1 MNYAAIKTNDIA
13 NGPGV
18 RTNLFVS
25 GCSHHCKN
33 CFNPETWD
41 FTYGDNFTEKEM
53 DLLIKETEPSYIKGL
68 TILGGEPLHPN
79 NVDVVCDIII
89 EFKKRFKVSKTIWIY
104 SGYTCE
110 ELAKRLDENTLDSY
124 SSLMNI
130 LMLADVLVEGR
141 FVEELKDLNL
151 IFRGSSNQRLI
162 DLKLSNFN
170 KNEFKDYDL

>member
-1 MNYAAIKTNDIA
+1 MRYHKIRKMDIS

-18 RTNLFVS
+18 RVS
-25 GCSHHCKN
+25 IFMQGCEFHCEN
-33 CFNPETWD
+33 CFNKETWD
-41 FTYGDNFTEKEM
+41 FDGGNEFTEKTIEEVLELCSK
-53 DLLIKETEPSYIKGL
+53 DFITGL
-68 TILGGEPLHPN
+68 SILGGEPLHPN

-89 EFKKRFKVSKTIWIY
+89 EFKKRFKDSKTIWIY

>member
-89 EFKKRFKVSKTIWIY
+89 EFKKRFKDSKTIWIY